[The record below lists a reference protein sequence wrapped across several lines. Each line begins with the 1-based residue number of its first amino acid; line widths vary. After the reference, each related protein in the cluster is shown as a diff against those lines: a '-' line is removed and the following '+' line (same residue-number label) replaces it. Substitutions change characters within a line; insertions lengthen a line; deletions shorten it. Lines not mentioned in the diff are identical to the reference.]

1 MRRSKYID
9 NIQLQEIN
17 GKLHMHITGW
27 FNIGDVKEQ
36 TFSFVVDGK
45 TVETQ
50 VTRQDRY
57 DIARNYGLGSGKKIG
72 FTIKCDIDD
81 YTAINMYEVFGTF
94 NGHTEELLAMTK
106 KNVKNMVK
114 SSLIQM
120 SIDYYTKDR
129 KKGLVISGWA
139 VSHDGKLEY
148 QVVNQKREPLEHT
161 TVLTNRMDLYTKGF
175 SENAEEKTGFEIIVK
190 SDCEDVILILKT
202 KHAKR
207 VENVGKF
214 LKKQKA
220 DHRKEHI
227 HSLLKILTPRRI
239 GRLCKALFKYGFSE
253 LREEAYH
260 MIMDKVESQAII
272 YEEWFEQ
279 NRASKEKLSKQ
290 ALMHFDYEPLIS
302 VVVPTYN
309 TPIQYLREMID
320 SVLAQ
325 SYKNWQLCIADGSG
339 DNKKLQEVLEEY
351 HQKDARVK
359 YEILEKNL
367 GIAGNSN
374 AALALADGDIIGLLD
389 HDDTLEPDAL
399 YEVVSCF
406 QDEEVDSLYTDED
419 KILGPKWI
427 NVDPHFKSDFNLD
440 LLRSHN
446 YITHFFCVKK
456 SIMDQVG
463 GFKERYDGAQDY
475 DLILRCY
482 ELSRKMA
489 HIPRILYHWRM
500 HENSTAANPE
510 SKLYCQE
517 AGQRAVEDHL
527 KRVGVK
533 AEVTKG
539 REFFTHRVKYEITGT
554 PLVSIIIPNKD
565 HTDDLKV
572 CIDSVMEKS
581 TYRNLE
587 IIVVENN
594 STEQE
599 TFDYYE
605 AVQKQYRNVNV
616 LKWEREF
623 NYSAINNYGVRNS
636 HGEYIMLLNN
646 DTEIIAP
653 DSIEDMLGIC
663 MREEVG
669 IVGARLLYNDDTV
682 QHAGVA
688 IGLGGA
694 AGHVGIGLSKDDPG
708 YFTRMFLTCDYSA
721 VTAACLMVSREAFEA
736 VDGLSE
742 EYAVAFNDVDFC
754 LKVREQGYLVV
765 YDAYSEWYHYESKSR
780 GLEDTEEK
788 VKRFN
793 GEVERLNKR
802 WAADYESGD
811 PYYNKNFSLTN
822 DAFCLDRTW

>member
-9 NIQLQEIN
+9 NIQLQEID
-17 GKLHMHITGW
+17 GKLHMYITGW
-27 FNIGDVKEQ
+27 FTIGDMMEQ
-36 TFSFVVDGK
+36 TFSLYADGK
-45 TVETQ
+45 KIETEIE
-50 VTRQDRY
+50 RQDRY
-57 DIARNYGLGSGKKIG
+57 DIARNQGLGSGKKIG
-72 FTIKCDIDD
+72 FTMKCDIDH
-81 YTAINMYEVFGTF
+81 YSSIKTYEVFGEV
-94 NGHTEELLAMTK
+94 NGHKEELMMMSG
-106 KNVKNMVK
+106 KNVKSIIK
-114 SSLIQM
+114 DTLIQM
-120 SIDYYTKDR
+120 SIDRYA
-129 KKGLVISGWA
+129 KGSKNELIVTGWA
-139 VSHDGKLEY
+139 VSHDGDIQF
-148 QVVNQKREPLEHT
+148 QVVNKKNEPLDYSIT
-161 TVLTNRMDLYTKGF
+161 YSNRMDLYTKGF
-175 SENAEEKTGFEIIVK
+175 VENDKEKTGFEIKIK
-190 SDCEDVILILKT
+190 AAYEDVVIILST
-202 KHAKR
+202 KHFKR
-207 VENVGKF
+207 TEGVGEF
-214 LKKQKA
+214 LRKQA
-220 DHRKEHI
+220 AAHRKEHMR
-227 HSLLKILTPRRI
+227 SLLRVLTPRKIARLI
-239 GRLCKALFKYGFSE
+239 GVLFKYGASE
-253 LREEAYH
+253 LREEAYR
-260 MIMDKVESQAII
+260 MIMDRVESQAVL
-272 YEEWFEQ
+272 YEEWFAQ
-279 NRASKEKLSKQ
+279 NKASKEKLSSQ
-290 ALMHFDYEPLIS
+290 AVRKFEYEPLVS

-309 TPIQYLREMID
+309 TPIEYLKEMID
-320 SVLAQ
+320 SVIAQ
-325 SYKNWQLCIADGSG
+325 SYGNWQLCIADGSG
-339 DNKKLQEVLEEY
+339 NNKKIQEVLEAY
-351 HQKDARVK
+351 HNKDSRVK

-399 YEVVSCF
+399 YEVVQCF
-406 QDEEVDSLYTDED
+406 QDKEVDSLYTDED

-463 GFKERYDGAQDY
+463 GFKEKYDGAQDY

-500 HENSTAANPE
+500 HSNSTAANPE

-527 KRVGVK
+527 KRVGVQ

-539 REFFTHRVKYEITGT
+539 REYFTHRVKYAIQGS
-554 PLVSIIIPNKD
+554 PLISIIIPNKD

-581 TYRNLE
+581 TYRNIE

-605 AVQKQYRNVNV
+605 KLEKQYENVKV

-623 NYSAINNYGVRNS
+623 NYSAINNFGVRNS
-636 HGEYIMLLNN
+636 KGEYVLLLNN
-646 DTEIIAP
+646 DTEIIRP

-663 MREEVG
+663 MRKEVG

-721 VTAACLMVSREAFEA
+721 VTAACLMVRRDVFEE
-736 VDGLSE
+736 VDGLCE

-754 LKVREQGYLVV
+754 LKVRHQGYLVV

-788 VKRFN
+788 IKRFN
-793 GEVERLNKR
+793 SEVDRLNNR
-802 WAADYESGD
+802 WEDEYKSGD
-811 PYYNKNFSLTN
+811 PFYNKNFSLTN
-822 DAFCLDRTW
+822 DAFCIDRNW